1 MTIRQRKG
9 RQRGRWRTVAGGLAL
24 ALLLLAAALPARA
37 ETYDLVARYVL
48 ETVRAFRTAYVL
60 HVVEHTRE
68 VGIVPK
74 EDWVKNAHAIPLPA
88 QFIKAAGSDLD
99 TFEIGI
105 VGLTPIYKTNLPR
118 TQAETE
124 ALQKLMN
131 DRNQKIITFTEGNQ
145 FKAMAAD
152 IAMVQSCADCHNT
165 HPESRWRN
173 FKKGDVMGAIVVRM
187 TKHQD
192 RQGP

>member
-1 MTIRQRKG
+1 MPRTNCAPKSWIRLNGLR
-9 RQRGRWRTVAGGLAL
+9 RGVAGGLAL
-24 ALLLLAAALPARA
+24 ALVALLAAVPARA

-68 VGIVPK
+68 VGISPK

-88 QFIKAAGSDLD
+88 QFVKAAGSDLD
-99 TFEIGI
+99 SFEIGI
-105 VGLTPIYKTNLPR
+105 IGLTPIYKANLPR
-118 TQAETE
+118 TPAETE
-124 ALQKLMN
+124 ALQKLTN
-131 DRNQKIITFTEGNQ
+131 DRSQKIVTFADGKQ

-152 IAMVQSCADCHNT
+152 VAMVQSCADCHNT

-173 FKKGDVMGAIVVRM
+173 FKKGDVMGAVIVRL
-187 TKHQD
+187 TKHD
-192 RQGP
+192 D